1 MGRVSD
7 AKQRILDATIELV
20 WRSSYGAVTLD
31 AVCQRAGVRKGS
43 LYYFFKSKA
52 ELVAAALEHQWQ
64 TTEVDLARLF
74 APSVPPLQRLQ
85 DYFAFCHAKQADLA
99 AEAGRVL
106 GCPYMSIGCEVNRE
120 EALVC
125 AKAEE
130 LIQRHIRYLET
141 AIQEAM
147 EDGALPAGDAAG
159 KARGLFAYIEGVLT
173 QARIQNNAE
182 LIRELS
188 DGGLRFLGAAAPLPK
203 RAKRK

>member
-52 ELVAAALEHQWQ
+52 ELVATALEHQWER
-64 TTEVDLARLF
+64 TEPDLARLF
-74 APSVPPLQRLQ
+74 APSVPPLQSSRTTSPS
-85 DYFAFCHAKQADLA
+85 AMRSRRTSPSKR
-99 AEAGRVL
+99 GRVL

-125 AKAEE
+125 TKAQE

-141 AIQEAM
+141 GHPGS
-147 EDGALPAGDAAG
+147 DGARRAA
-159 KARGLFAYIEGVLT
+159 R
-173 QARIQNNAE
+173 R
-182 LIRELS
+182 
-188 DGGLRFLGAAAPLPK
+188 
-203 RAKRK
+203 